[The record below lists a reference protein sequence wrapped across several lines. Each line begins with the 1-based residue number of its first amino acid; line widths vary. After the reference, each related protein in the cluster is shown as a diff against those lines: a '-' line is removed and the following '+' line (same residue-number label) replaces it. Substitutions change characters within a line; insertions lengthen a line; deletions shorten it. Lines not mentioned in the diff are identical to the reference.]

1 MKLYFFPNRNK
12 GKYLF
17 IHRHLPY
24 ALYTIQ
30 IKLLEVT
37 SFVNEFD
44 DDLFQCSNK
53 LLKNIPLGNVEFYMC
68 V

>member
-30 IKLLEVT
+30 ITLLELH
-37 SFVNEFD
+37 
-44 DDLFQCSNK
+44 LFKCSNK